1 MELPFALQQ
10 ALAAHVA
17 GAKQGKLLRA
27 AQALSQRYRARDAQG
42 AAYIRTPEDAL
53 AYAAARMPATYGA
66 ARQALSWVLSALPE
80 SVAMRTLLDMGAGT
94 GAATWAALELLP
106 IESAL
111 CVEASDAMRALGQ
124 GLLGARAA
132 WEKGDLT
139 NWTAKARYDCVTAC
153 YVINELPEGRQLPAA
168 EALWRAT
175 DGLLLLV
182 EPGTPEGFALLK
194 RIRER
199 LLSQGARV
207 LAPCPQEGA
216 CPLPEGDW
224 CHFTCR
230 VARSR
235 LHRLAKQ
242 GEAPYEDEKFAYL
255 ALGREAAAPPA
266 ARVLRHPYRGKGFLR
281 LEVCAS
287 DGLSQRVLTKKD
299 GARYQAAKKLQCGDG
314 VSE

>member
-1 MELPFALQQ
+1 MELPLALQQ
-10 ALAAHVA
+10 ALAERLA
-17 GAKQGKLLRA
+17 GARQGEMLRA

-42 AAYIRTPEDAL
+42 AYVRTPEDAL
-53 AYAAARMPATYGA
+53 AYAAARMPATYAA
-66 ARQALSWVLSALPE
+66 ARQALAWALSALAE
-80 SVAMRTLLDMGAGT
+80 QGALRTLLDMGAGT

-106 IESAL
+106 IEAAL

-139 NWTAKARYDCVTAC
+139 AWTAQARYACVTAC
-153 YVINELPEGRQLPAA
+153 YVINELPEGRQLSAA

-182 EPGTPEGFALLK
+182 EPGTPAGFALLK
-194 RIRER
+194 SIRQR
-199 LLSQGARV
+199 LLLQGARV
-207 LAPCPQEGA
+207 LAPCPQEGD
-216 CPLPEGDW
+216 CPLPDGDW

-230 VARSR
+230 VARNR

-255 ALGREAAAPPA
+255 ALTRLPAAPPA

-281 LEVCAS
+281 LSLCGA
-287 DGLSQRVLTKKD
+287 DGLSQQVLTKKD
-299 GARYQAAKKLQCGDG
+299 GASYQAAKKLQCGDG
-314 VSE
+314 LFL

>member
-1 MELPFALQQ
+1 MELPIALQQ
-10 ALAAHVA
+10 ALAGHLA
-17 GAKQGKLLRA
+17 GAKQGELLRA
-27 AQALSQRYRARDAQG
+27 AQALSGRYRARDAEG
-42 AAYIRTPEDAL
+42 AYVRTPEDAL

-66 ARQALSWVLSALPE
+66 ARQALQWALESMPE
-80 SVAMRTLLDMGAGT
+80 GGALRTLLDMGAGT
-94 GAATWAALELLP
+94 GAATWAALERLP
-106 IESAL
+106 IESAV

-124 GLLGARAA
+124 GLLGGRAA

-139 NWTAKARYDCVTAC
+139 NWTAQARYDCVMAC
-153 YVINELPEGRQLPAA
+153 YVLNELPLERQLPAA
-168 EALWRAT
+168 EALFAAT
-175 DGLLLLV
+175 DGLLLFV

-194 RIRER
+194 KIRER
-199 LLSQGARV
+199 LLARGARV

-216 CPLPEGDW
+216 CPLPENDW

-255 ALGREAAAPPA
+255 ALGREAKAPPA
-266 ARVLRHPYRGKGFLR
+266 ARILRHPYRGKGFIRLSLCETTGLR
-281 LEVCAS
+281 
-287 DGLSQRVLTKKD
+287 QRVLTKKD

-314 VSE
+314 LSE